1 MANILGL
8 HFGHDSSAALVKD
21 GRLIS
26 AISFERITRVKKYAG
41 MIKDG
46 VDYVLSQ
53 GNISIKDIDAIGV
66 SDYSLDKAGNDFKL
80 YINDLEIQ
88 DTNQKLFGNE
98 VAKGYFFINN
108 HKIPAFVIPHQ
119 LSHCASAFYTSNFD
133 KSYCFSI
140 DSSGG
145 HRGANSLIAFG
156 NGKKLD
162 ALACPNLM
170 IGNAYAIFTQKLGI
184 GDPLYKAGSTMG
196 LGCYGKIIDK
206 VIKNKERYTNL
217 GYIEK
222 DFIHDEIYKMLW
234 LDVSESPIDFD
245 HSESDSFRA
254 MNIAATI
261 QYIFENCIL
270 DTVNNIENK
279 ENINNLCLSGGSMLN
294 CNTNSLILNKSRYK
308 NLHLFPACGDDG
320 ICVGAAL
327 YVAHNIL
334 GEERFN
340 YQDKDICYLG
350 KNYSENEIEIDI
362 DYISSMLSKG
372 KIIGWY
378 QGRSEYGPRA
388 LGNRSILA
396 DPRNFHNREIIN
408 FIVKKREWYRPFAPS
423 VLQDKCSEWFDF
435 ENKSPFMLFTADVKK
450 PKDIPAITHVDNS
463 ARMQTVSL
471 DLNKNYYNMIKSFYE
486 KTQVTMILNTSLNC
500 NGEPIVETT
509 EDAERFFK
517 NTPVDIMVINN
528 KIMKRN

>member
-8 HFGHDSSAALVKD
+8 HFGHDSSAALVKN
-21 GRLIS
+21 GKLIS
-26 AISFERITRVKKYAG
+26 AISFERITRIKKYAG
-41 MIKDG
+41 MSKDG
-46 VDYVLSQ
+46 INYVLSQ
-53 GNISIKDIDAIGV
+53 ANITIKDLDAVAV
-66 SDYSLDKAGNDFKL
+66 SDYSLDKSNGIKL
-80 YINDLEIQ
+80 YINDLEVK

-98 VAKGYFFINN
+98 IAQGFFIIND

-119 LSHCASAFYTSNFD
+119 LAHCASAFYTSNFE
-133 KSYCFSI
+133 KSYCFSV

-170 IGNAYAIFTQKLGI
+170 IGNAYAMFTEKLGI

-196 LGCYGKIIDK
+196 LACYGKIIDR
-206 VIKNKERYTNL
+206 VIKNKDEYINL
-217 GYIEK
+217 GYVEK
-222 DFIHDEIYKMLW
+222 DFVHDEIYKILW
-234 LDVSESPIDFD
+234 QDITQSSRNFD
-245 HSESDSFRA
+245 HKESDSLRA

-261 QYIFENCIL
+261 QYIFENSIL
-270 DTVNNIENK
+270 DTINNIENT

-327 YVAHNIL
+327 YVAHNL
-334 GEERFN
+334 LNEERFN
-340 YQDKDICYLG
+340 YQSKDICYLG
-350 KNYSENEIEIDI
+350 KDYSENEIQIDTDHI
-362 DYISSMLSKG
+362 ASKISQG

-408 FIVKKREWYRPFAPS
+408 FIVKRREWYRPFAPS
-423 VLQDKCSEWFDF
+423 VLEEKSSEWFDF

-450 PKDIPAITHVDNS
+450 PKEIPAITHVDNS
-463 ARMQTVSL
+463 ARMQTVSE
-471 DLNKNYYNMIKSFYE
+471 DLNKNYYNLIKSFYE
-486 KTQVTMILNTSLNC
+486 KTQVPMILNTSLNC
-500 NGEPIVETT
+500 NGEPIVETE
-509 EDAERFFK
+509 EDAKRFFD
-517 NTPVDIMVINN
+517 NTPVDMIVINN
-528 KIMKRN
+528 KIIERN